1 MVWMPLLAS
10 IEAMSVLM
18 PTVIRCPHCQKQMK
32 LAEEAA
38 GRPFRCPFCKK
49 LFQAPQPVAVAAPDR
64 QPLSTAKRAMQ
75 SSTPVAVTSPPPL
88 PATVKPP
95 SKNGGLSKPRSFS
108 CPVCGATVPL
118 GAEGCM
124 ECGRMMGDPTQ
135 APEEPPNLCS
145 NPACGVVNPT
155 SERYCQRCS
164 CPLPSPSGTLLHG
177 RYRIKKLLAM
187 GGFGAVYLAEDQK
200 TGSEVAVKD
209 MICADP
215 KEFSIRLNF
224 FRREAHILRN
234 LNGFA
239 CVARF
244 HDLIEDNR
252 SAHLIMEYIPGR
264 NLQEILDANDSRPF
278 PLSHVIEWGKGICDV
293 LTHMHGL
300 SPPVIHRDLKPENI
314 MLRPDGRSI
323 ALIDFG
329 TARDLGRHGRDNQH
343 AKTRVYT
350 EGYAPPEQIV
360 GKPEPRSDLFSLAGT
375 LYQLI
380 TGKAP
385 EGYYTG
391 KELEQ
396 RLAQANGIPQENR
409 WFFELLRIN
418 LAEDI
423 HDRYHS
429 AREIKADLEKG
440 QLTRERPCSA
450 CGTANPVRE
459 PFCHRCAAPLT
470 DLTPPCHQCGKGN
483 RMGSRFCIHCGN
495 RMR

>member
-1 MVWMPLLAS
+1 
-10 IEAMSVLM
+10 
-18 PTVIRCPHCQKQMK
+18 
-32 LAEEAA
+32 
-38 GRPFRCPFCKK
+38 
-49 LFQAPQPVAVAAPDR
+49 
-64 QPLSTAKRAMQ
+64 
-75 SSTPVAVTSPPPL
+75 
-88 PATVKPP
+88 
-95 SKNGGLSKPRSFS
+95 
-108 CPVCGATVPL
+108 
-118 GAEGCM
+118 
-124 ECGRMMGDPTQ
+124 
-135 APEEPPNLCS
+135 
-145 NPACGVVNPT
+145 
-155 SERYCQRCS
+155 
-164 CPLPSPSGTLLHG
+164 
-177 RYRIKKLLAM
+177 
-187 GGFGAVYLAEDQK
+187 
-200 TGSEVAVKD
+200 
-209 MICADP
+209 
-215 KEFSIRLNF
+215 
-224 FRREAHILRN
+224 
-234 LNGFA
+234 
-239 CVARF
+239 
-244 HDLIEDNR
+244 
-252 SAHLIMEYIPGR
+252 
-264 NLQEILDANDSRPF
+264 
-278 PLSHVIEWGKGICDV
+278 
-293 LTHMHGL
+293 
-300 SPPVIHRDLKPENI
+300 PVIHRDLKPENI